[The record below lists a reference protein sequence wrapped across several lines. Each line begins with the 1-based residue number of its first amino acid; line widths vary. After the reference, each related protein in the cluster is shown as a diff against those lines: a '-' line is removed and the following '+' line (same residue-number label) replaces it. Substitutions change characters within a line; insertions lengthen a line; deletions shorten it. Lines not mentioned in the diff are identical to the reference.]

1 MKVIW
6 SWLTNEQVF
15 IISMYCLTTFAEVWY
30 CLAVFHLLK
39 LHSMFL
45 KASTFLKGRAEGQV
59 GWSVAL
65 FAYMHA
71 YIMID
76 GCMRGDKGN
85 FHDLWVFCFFF
96 FTLLQVVLP
105 TIFEQMVWKESTIC
119 MHVTSIISTTGSL
132 DTQTTNI
139 VVHCKNRWGR
149 FF

>member
-1 MKVIW
+1 MFNSKQKEKKMKVIW

-15 IISMYCLTTFAEVWY
+15 IISMYCLTTLAEVWY

-39 LHSMFL
+39 LHSMLL

-71 YIMID
+71 YIIID

-85 FHDLWVFCFFF
+85 FHDLCFFVFVF
-96 FTLLQVVLP
+96 FLHCCKSCFLL
-105 TIFEQMVWKESTIC
+105 
-119 MHVTSIISTTGSL
+119 SL
-132 DTQTTNI
+132 
-139 VVHCKNRWGR
+139 NRWFGKR
-149 FF
+149 APFACM